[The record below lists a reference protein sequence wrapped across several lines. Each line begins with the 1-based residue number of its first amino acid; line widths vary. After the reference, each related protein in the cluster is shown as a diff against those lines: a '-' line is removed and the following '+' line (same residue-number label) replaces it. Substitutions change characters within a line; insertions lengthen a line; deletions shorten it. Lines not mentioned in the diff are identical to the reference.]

1 MKISPHWIRDFV
13 SPPVDDHKMA
23 DELTATGTAIE
34 GFSGEGQDLVYEAEV
49 TTNRVDAMN
58 HYGIAREV
66 SAIYDVDLRSVVPKF
81 QGEQAA
87 YHPNKPKAGLSGT
100 PASKFKIEIED
111 GQGCARYTARIVRGV
126 KVGPS
131 PEHIVHRLELI
142 DQRSISNVTD
152 ATNYVLNELGQPTH
166 AFDLDKL
173 EGGKIVVRR
182 AREGELLKTLDGVER
197 KLTKQDL
204 VIADAV
210 KAVALA
216 GVMGGYDTMITE
228 QTRNVLIESAWF
240 DPASIR
246 RTSRRLGL
254 HTDASHRF
262 ERGDDFGNTPLACA
276 RVAELIQQT
285 AGGEVEQEIDAVAR
299 VVGRPRIELRRGEVR
314 RILGVEIPDQ
324 EIARILRRL
333 GFGVTPGR
341 PAPDSATMAVSGP
354 ASTGVAAAI
363 AEQAP
368 DFLVEV
374 PTWRLDVERE
384 IDLIEEIARIHGYLK
399 LPNTLPAFAGAVVP
413 LPNAEKHALLRQ
425 RLLALGYNESVATT
439 FIAADEARAFS
450 AGEPVRL
457 ENPVS
462 EEAACLRSSLLPGIT
477 AQVNYNLNRGN
488 NDVRL
493 FECGDIFAAVGD
505 RVEEKRSVVFAATG
519 AIATAGAHGRPPA
532 YGFYDMKGDM
542 EALLAEFEH
551 RSLYFDAHVPE
562 YLHPGRA
569 ARAVMDGATVARFG
583 QLHPE
588 LAARRKLRQ
597 EVYVAEVLVDRLFQG
612 PLRQPSYQPVSRFPA
627 VERDFS
633 FLFASGVLFERIRQ
647 NVESLQIPE
656 LREFKPV
663 EIFHGGAK
671 GTSLQAG
678 KYAILLRARF
688 QASDRTLRDDEVAAW
703 AQQIIHSLQ
712 AIGGTLRA

>member
-1 MKISPHWIRDFV
+1 MKISPAWIRDFV

-66 SAIYDVDLRSVVPKF
+66 SAIYDVDLQPVVPKL
-81 QGEQAA
+81 QGEQ
-87 YHPNKPKAGLSGT
+87 T
-100 PASKFKIEIED
+100 ISKFKIEIED

-173 EGGKIVVRR
+173 EGGKIVVRC
-182 AREGELLKTLDGVER
+182 AREGELLKTLDGAER

-246 RTSRRLGL
+246 RTSRRLGM

-262 ERGDDFGNTPLACA
+262 ERGADFGNTPLACA
-276 RVAELIQQT
+276 RVAELVQQT

-314 RILGVEIPDQ
+314 RILGVDIPDQ

-333 GFGVTPGR
+333 GFGVTAGCLADD
-341 PAPDSATMAVSGP
+341 PAATAVSGP
-354 ASTGVAAAI
+354 ASTAGVGNVAAAV
-363 AEQAP
+363 AEQAS

-413 LPNAEKHALLRQ
+413 LPNAEKYARLRQ
-425 RLLALGYNESVATT
+425 RLLALGYNESVSTT
-439 FIAADEARAFS
+439 FIAVDEARAFS
-450 AGEPVRL
+450 AGEAVQL

-477 AQVNYNLNRGN
+477 AQVSYNLNRGN

-505 RVEEKRSVVFAATG
+505 RVEERRSVVFAATG

-551 RSLYFDAHVPE
+551 RKLYFDAHVPE

-583 QLHPE
+583 QLHPD
-588 LAARRKLRQ
+588 LAVRRKLRQ
-597 EVYVAEVLVDRLFQG
+597 EVYVAEVLVDRLFQS

-633 FLFASGVLFERIRQ
+633 FLFDSGVLFERIRQ
-647 NVESLQIPE
+647 NVESLQILE
-656 LREFKPV
+656 LLEFKPV
-663 EIFHGGAK
+663 EIFHGGAR
-671 GTSLQAG
+671 GTSLPAG

-703 AQQIIHSLQ
+703 TQQIIHSLE
-712 AIGGTLRA
+712 AVGGTLRA